1 MDTPEKYGEIPG
13 WYLRWARV
21 CLSTP
26 KPINGGGFL
35 QKFTKTVRSTL
46 LLLWELSTSNHNN
59 A

>member
-1 MDTPEKYGEIPG
+1 MNGEIPG
-13 WYLRWARV
+13 WYLRLARV

-35 QKFTKTVRSTL
+35 QKAL
-46 LLLWELSTSNHNN
+46 LLLSELSTSNHNN